1 MLTPE
6 MFLILFIVVGV
17 VSRVN
22 IVSVAASLLLIL
34 RMLRLERYFPMLE
47 RRSLELG
54 LLFLMISIL
63 VPLANGKVNGKET
76 AEAIFSVAGIA
87 TILGGIVATVI
98 NNRGLILLQT
108 NPSLL
113 LSIVVGTVVGIV
125 LFRGM
130 PVGPLMAAALAAV
143 TIGLIDLIGN
153 LFR

>member
-63 VPLANGKVNGKET
+63 VPLANGKVNGKEA